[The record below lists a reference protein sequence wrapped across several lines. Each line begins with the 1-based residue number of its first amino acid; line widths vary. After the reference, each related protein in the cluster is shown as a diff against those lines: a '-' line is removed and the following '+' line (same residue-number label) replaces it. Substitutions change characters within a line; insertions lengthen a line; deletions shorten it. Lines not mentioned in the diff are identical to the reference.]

1 MLLDDRGRKMRKNKI
16 TFLILL
22 VLLLSTLST
31 VITYAKIQP
40 GEENNVDDKDKAMI
54 IVGDSR
60 VMHMDYLVGAKSK
73 KNTYLIHHNGGNINC
88 ISSSSYSPV
97 ADWLPKALN
106 KYPNAPVTLWLGENG
121 ASWTKE
127 KQLKNNY
134 DMIIKKYPTHTFFVM
149 TVGPD
154 GSATGTY
161 SNKNVLKVNEHITK
175 RYLTDASKTQDEIGS
190 DNFEFYDMYSYMV
203 NDLGLDIPKNGKDA
217 NGKGYSSDLTHY
229 TSSTSK
235 KVIKQMMKVMEGKVS
250 ASTTGSG
257 GSSNDQDND
266 NDDGSGGS
274 GGSGSNGGSGDGQL
288 KDFDLIKGENEL
300 KDMPKP
306 SKLPDSRE
314 DINKIANKNQV
325 STTDYMSSDYIKE
338 GIDAQKENRRI
349 RITRVIYLFAA
360 LCLIEYSVLLLLAYL
375 FDIASI
381 FGSVSLL
388 NVVTFGRIHY
398 AAAPTDVITDEMKAK
413 YKVMTFKHL
422 LLDMAILNIIAA
434 VMIEG
439 SVFYWVYRLIIF
451 GRSLF

>member
-1 MLLDDRGRKMRKNKI
+1 MLLDNRGRKMKKNK
-16 TFLILL
+16 TAFLILL

-31 VITYAKIQP
+31 GITYARIPP
-40 GEENNVDDKDKAMI
+40 GQEDNVKDKDKAMI

-60 VMHMDYLVGAKSK
+60 VMHMDYLVDGKNK

-154 GSATGTY
+154 GSAKGSY
-161 SNKNVLKVNEHITK
+161 SNKNVLKVNKVITK
-175 RYLTDASKTQDEIGS
+175 RYLTDASKTQEEIGS

-217 NGKGYSSDLTHY
+217 NGKGYTDDLTHY
-229 TSSTSK
+229 TSGTSK
-235 KVIKQMMKVMEGKVS
+235 KVIQQMIKVMQGAVS
-250 ASTTGSG
+250 PSTTGSED
-257 GSSNDQDND
+257 SPDNQ
-266 NDDGSGGS
+266 DDGND
-274 GGSGSNGGSGDGQL
+274 GGSGSPDNSDGSSGDGQL

-306 SKLPDSRE
+306 SKLTDSRE
-314 DINKIANKNQV
+314 DIDKIANENQV

-338 GIDAQKENRRI
+338 GIDTQKENRRI
-349 RITRVIYLFAA
+349 RITRVIYLFVA

-381 FGSVSLL
+381 FGSLSLL
-388 NVVTFGRIHY
+388 NIVTFGRVHY
-398 AAAPTDVITDEMKAK
+398 AAAPTDAITNEQKAK
-413 YKVMTFKHL
+413 YKVMTFKQL
-422 LLDMAILNIIAA
+422 LIDMAILNIIAA

-439 SVFYWVYRLIIF
+439 SIFYWVYRLIIF